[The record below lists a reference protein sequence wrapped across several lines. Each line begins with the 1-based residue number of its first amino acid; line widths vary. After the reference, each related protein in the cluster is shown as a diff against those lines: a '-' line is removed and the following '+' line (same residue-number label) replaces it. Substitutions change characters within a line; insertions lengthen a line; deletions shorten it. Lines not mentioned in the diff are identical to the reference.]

1 MPDKTLLLA
10 VPLHHIFGSEEL
22 SQRSEPIRERA
33 GTMSVRLHPQT
44 AEAAGVSSAT
54 SIRVMLADES
64 VVLPLRLEASLPAGV
79 VGLPASCPGVPYF
92 DSGAAVHLEAAE

>member
-1 MPDKTLLLA
+1 MPDKTSLLA

-22 SQRSEPIRERA
+22 SQHSEAIRERA
-33 GTMSVRLHPQT
+33 GAWPVRLHPQT
-44 AEAAGVSSAT
+44 AEAAGVNSAP

-64 VVLPLRLEASLPAGV
+64 VVLPLRLDESLPAGV
-79 VGLPASCPGVPYF
+79 VGLPTGCPGVPYF